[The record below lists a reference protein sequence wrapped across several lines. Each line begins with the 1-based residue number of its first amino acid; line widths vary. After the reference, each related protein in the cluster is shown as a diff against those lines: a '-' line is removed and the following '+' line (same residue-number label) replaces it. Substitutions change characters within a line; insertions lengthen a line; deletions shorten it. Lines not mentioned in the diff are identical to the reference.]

1 MEPKTQPQ
9 PDWDN
14 FITAYYT
21 LGLSLLPP
29 YTPENPL
36 SKHSLNKITYCANQR
51 VSEKNLH
58 IWYRN
63 RKDVRMMAAMGHA
76 SNTTMAISGKALGGI
91 RPMLNGQ
98 ELPKTL
104 STYSQEGE
112 ITHFYCFQIG
122 DIREGIGWIMNEER
136 ELRTDL
142 RLCGGAALCP
152 LPPTAGYQFYS
163 IAHIAIAPEWLRK
176 VFKTAIFP
184 DEI

>member
-1 MEPKTQPQ
+1 MESETQPQ
-9 PDWDN
+9 PNWEN
-14 FITAYYT
+14 FITVYYA
-21 LGLSLLPP
+21 LGLSILPP

-36 SKHSLNKITYCANQR
+36 SKHSLNKILYCANQR
-51 VSEKNLH
+51 ASKRNIH

-63 RKDVRMMAAMGHA
+63 KKTVKMMAAMGYA
-76 SNTTMAISGKALGGI
+76 SDAAMAVSGKALGGI

-112 ITHFYCFQIG
+112 ITHFYRFQVG
-122 DIREGIGWIMNEER
+122 DIREGMGWTTNEAR
-136 ELRTDL
+136 ELKGDL
-142 RLCGGAALCP
+142 RLSGGATLCP

-163 IAHIAIAPEWLRK
+163 IAPIALAPEWLRK